1 MMKRL
6 ALASAILAI
15 ATALSLALG
24 GALAMAAASGAANDS
39 SRAVA
44 VLDYV
49 LAAQA
54 PDGSIDASIG
64 ETADFIIGA
73 ADAGYD
79 PATLTGCTDGTSAL
93 DYLATASDAAA
104 TDAAKTGKAI
114 LAVVAAGIS
123 PSNFQGR
130 DMLARLAALY
140 DPKTGAYGDGS
151 TFAQSFAI
159 LALTASGRYIPLAA
173 VAELK
178 GLVDPDGSWSYGTA
192 PVKAGEGDSNSTAI
206 ALMTLDAAG
215 DHSLDA
221 VALAY
226 LKTQQMPDGGFAYQ
240 DPSPYGP
247 AASDPDSDSIVVQAL
262 LAAGE
267 DPEGEAW
274 TIDSKNA
281 LTHLR
286 ETQAADGG
294 YAYPGQPESA
304 MTAVQVPAALM
315 HLYYGAPAKFT
326 AGAALPGTR
335 CAAPRPSASAAAN
348 PSATVAPVVTA
359 VPSPSPAAGAAGDS
373 TAGGPPAWLWL
384 ILVAGVVA
392 VAGGGWFARS
402 RSGKR

>member
-1 MMKRL
+1 MKRL

-24 GALAMAAASGAANDS
+24 GAPAMAAASGTANDS

-49 LAAQA
+49 LAAQS
-54 PDGSIDASIG
+54 PDGSIDVSIG

-73 ADAGYD
+73 ADAGFD
-79 PATLTGCTDGTSAL
+79 PATLTGCTGGTGAL
-93 DYLATASDAAA
+93 DYLATASDASA

-123 PSNFQGR
+123 PTNFQGR
-130 DMLARLAALY
+130 DMLARLAAVY
-140 DPKTGAYGDGS
+140 HPETGAYGDGS

-159 LALTASGRYIPLAA
+159 LALNASGRYVPLAA
-173 VAELK
+173 VAQLK

-206 ALMTLDAAG
+206 ALMALHAAG
-215 DHSLDA
+215 YHSLDA
-221 VALAY
+221 AALAY

-240 DPSPYGP
+240 NPSPYGP
-247 AASDPDSDSIVVQAL
+247 AASDPDSDSIVIQAL

-281 LTHLR
+281 FTHLR

-304 MTAVQVPAALM
+304 MTAVQVPAALA

-335 CAAPRPSASAAAN
+335 CAAPRPSASAAAS
-348 PSATVAPVVTA
+348 PSVTVAPVVTA
-359 VPSPSPAAGAAGDS
+359 VPSPAPGATGDSAAGGS
-373 TAGGPPAWLWL
+373 PAWLWL
-384 ILVAGVVA
+384 ILVTGGVVVAGV
-392 VAGGGWFARS
+392 GRFARS